1 MMNNSLVS
9 VIIPAYNHE
18 NYVQDTIKSIIE
30 QSYQNIELI
39 VVDDGSKD
47 STWQKIQELQ
57 DECERR
63 FVRVHFETKE
73 NEGTCKTLNKLLS
86 LANGDYIYLIAS
98 DDLAKPNAI
107 EKEVEFL
114 VKNKDYALVVG
125 DNEIIDSEGCR
136 AYWDD
141 NKALV
146 YNQNEA
152 KFLTNVAYLQQSR
165 GFNFS
170 SETFGT
176 YETLYIANYVPNGY
190 LIRKSIFDIIGEFTP
205 EAPLEDFWLMLQISK
220 YAKMKY
226 LNEILFSYRWHG
238 ANQMTNLERMYFLT
252 DKTMEHEELVL
263 ENLDDKNTIIDVER
277 IRQYGVLYKKQG
289 IPFVFEL
296 LTYKRI
302 NNKVKVI
309 KILGKKIYQY
319 TKPIR

>member
-1 MMNNSLVS
+1 MEKSLVS
-9 VIIPAYNHE
+9 VIISAYNHE
-18 NYVQDTIKSIIE
+18 NYVQGTIKSIIE

-98 DDLAKPNAI
+98 DDLAKPNAV

-136 AYWDD
+136 AYWDRKR
-141 NKALV
+141 NLV
-146 YNQNEA
+146 YDKKEA
-152 KFLTNVAYLQQSR
+152 RYLTFAHFLKTRRKNVD
-165 GFNFS
+165 FS

-238 ANQMTNLERMYFLT
+238 ANTIKNVEKIREYFQKTRAYEKDIFKER
-252 DKTMEHEELVL
+252 VL
-263 ENLDDKNTIIDVER
+263 DNCQQSFKDYLR
-277 IRQYGVLYKKQG
+277 SGYCYKKVG
-289 IPFVFEL
+289 ISYFFEL
-296 LTYKRI
+296 CRYEKFEKRWR
-302 NNKVKVI
+302 VL
-309 KILGKKIYQY
+309 KIFNI
-319 TKPIR
+319 PIFNWEKS

>member
-1 MMNNSLVS
+1 MEKSLVS

-73 NEGTCKTLNKLLS
+73 NEGTCKTLNKLVS

-136 AYWDD
+136 AYWDRKR
-141 NKALV
+141 NLV
-146 YNQNEA
+146 HDKKEA
-152 KFLTNVAYLQQSR
+152 RYLTFAHFLKTRRKNVD
-165 GFNFS
+165 FS

-226 LNEILFSYRWHG
+226 IDEVLFSYRWHG
-238 ANQMTNLERMYFLT
+238 SNQMNNIERMYSMT
-252 DKTMEHEELVL
+252 EKTMEYEGYI
-263 ENLDDKNTIIDVER
+263 LDTIDSKKVMIDIDKIKEF
-277 IRQYGVLYKKQG
+277 GVLYKKQG

-296 LTYKRI
+296 LTYKKL
-302 NNKVKVI
+302 NNKLKLI
-309 KILGKKIYQY
+309 KLFNMEICRYLKI
-319 TKPIR
+319 